1 MSAVFL
7 HEHILRSKFRA
18 ANNVMRTVVRKKKP
32 ARIHG
37 INRASLFSETLDLFY
52 KSPCYKLTLFMT
64 LPIEKKPETGI
75 IIITM
80 SMNQLLLGQM
90 LVLNGA
96 RII

>member
-1 MSAVFL
+1 
-7 HEHILRSKFRA
+7 
-18 ANNVMRTVVRKKKP
+18 
-32 ARIHG
+32 
-37 INRASLFSETLDLFY
+37 
-52 KSPCYKLTLFMT
+52 MT